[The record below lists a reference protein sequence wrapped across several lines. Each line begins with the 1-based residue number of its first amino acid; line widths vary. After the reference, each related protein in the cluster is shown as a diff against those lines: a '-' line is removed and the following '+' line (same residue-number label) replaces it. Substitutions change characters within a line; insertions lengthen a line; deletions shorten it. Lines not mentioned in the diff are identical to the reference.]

1 MKNVIDL
8 RSAAA
13 VRRSPAGAAVFHRA
27 RDLSPPFRV
36 FLSRLTGKSV
46 GIPGFPVVD
55 APLVS
60 LRSSAME
67 PLKDSSNVTRLP
79 GAEDIRLREP
89 PHNFEA
95 EQALLGAILINNAA
109 YQRVAEFLRPEHFAD
124 PLHGK
129 LFDSLSRLIERGQV
143 VSAVT
148 LKTYVEQDEDMK
160 AAGGATYL
168 ARLAA
173 ASVHVIDATA
183 FGQAVHDLYLRRQ
196 LIDLGEGVVNGAFG
210 GDVDETALNQI
221 ETAEK
226 KLYDLASSGQ
236 TEGGFKP
243 FRVALTEA
251 TVAAEAA
258 YHRVGQLTGVASGL
272 FQLDQL
278 LGGLHRSD
286 LIILAGRPSMGKTAL
301 ATNIAFNAA
310 RAYREEIVDGKP
322 KAVDGAV
329 VGFFS
334 LEMSSEQLATRMLAE
349 QAEVPSEKIRKGE
362 LISSDFDRVLSVSH
376 ELEHLNFFI
385 DDTPALSIAALRTR
399 ARRLKRTHGLGV
411 LVVDYLQLLSPSGK
425 NRQDNRVQEVSE
437 ITRGLK
443 TLAKELDVPVLAL
456 SQLSRAVEQ
465 REDKRPQLS
474 DLRESG
480 SIEQDA
486 DVVMFVYREEY
497 YLTRSEPTRRA
508 EESDQRFNERHE
520 GWRQRCE
527 QTYGK
532 AEVIVAKQRH
542 GPTGIVRLSF
552 EGQFTKFGNLAADGE
567 GPGPV
572 FE

>member
-1 MKNVIDL
+1 
-8 RSAAA
+8 
-13 VRRSPAGAAVFHRA
+13 
-27 RDLSPPFRV
+27 
-36 FLSRLTGKSV
+36 
-46 GIPGFPVVD
+46 
-55 APLVS
+55 
-60 LRSSAME
+60 ME
-67 PLKDSSNVTRLP
+67 PLKDTTNVMRLP
-79 GAEDIRLREP
+79 GAEEPRLREP

-95 EQALLGAILINNAA
+95 EQALLGAILVNNAA

-129 LFDSLSRLIERGQV
+129 LYDSLSRLIERGQV

-148 LKTYVEQDEDMK
+148 LKTYVEQDEAIK
-160 AAGGATYL
+160 SVGGAALYL

-173 ASVHVIDATA
+173 ASVHVIDAAA
-183 FGQAVHDLYLRRQ
+183 FGRAVHDLYLRRQ
-196 LIDLGEGVVNGAFG
+196 LVDLGEQVVIGAFG
-210 GDVDETALNQI
+210 GDVDETALHQI

-226 KLYDLASSGQ
+226 KLFELATSGQ

-243 FRVALTEA
+243 FRAALTEA

-286 LIILAGRPSMGKTAL
+286 LLILAGRPSMGKTAL

-310 RAYREEIVDGKP
+310 RAYREEHGEDGKP

-362 LISSDFDRVLSVSH
+362 LISSDFDKVLSVSQ

-399 ARRLKRTHGLGV
+399 ARRLKRTHGLGL
-411 LVVDYLQLLSPSGK
+411 LVVDYLQLLNPSGK
-425 NRQDNRVQEVSE
+425 SRQENRVQEVSE

-497 YLTRSEPTRRA
+497 YLTRSEPSRRA
-508 EESDQRFNERHE
+508 EESDQKFNERHE
-520 GWRQRCE
+520 AWKQRCE

-542 GPTGIVRLSF
+542 GPTGIVRLAF
-552 EGQFTKFGNLAADGE
+552 EGQFTKFDNLPADEERPGE
-567 GPGPV
+567 PA
-572 FE
+572 F

>member
-1 MKNVIDL
+1 
-8 RSAAA
+8 
-13 VRRSPAGAAVFHRA
+13 
-27 RDLSPPFRV
+27 
-36 FLSRLTGKSV
+36 
-46 GIPGFPVVD
+46 
-55 APLVS
+55 
-60 LRSSAME
+60 ME
-67 PLKDSSNVTRLP
+67 PRKDPSNVTRLP

-95 EQALLGAILINNAA
+95 EQALLGAILINNNA

-129 LFDSLSRLIERGQV
+129 LFDTLGKLIERGQL

-148 LKTYVEQDEDMK
+148 LKTYVENDEDIK

-173 ASVHVIDATA
+173 SSVHVIDAGD
-183 FGQAVHDLYLRRQ
+183 FGRNIHDLYLRRQ
-196 LIDLGEGVVNGAFG
+196 LIDVGEGMVNSAFSP
-210 GDVDETALNQI
+210 DVDEMALQQI
-221 ETAEK
+221 EIAEK

-236 TEGGFKP
+236 IEGGFKS
-243 FRVALTEA
+243 FRASLTEA
-251 TVAAEAA
+251 MVSAEAA
-258 YHRVGQLTGVASGL
+258 YHRAGQLTGVATGL

-286 LIILAGRPSMGKTAL
+286 LIILAGRPAMGKSAL
-301 ATNIAFNAA
+301 ATNMGFNAA
-310 RAYREEIVDGKP
+310 KAYREELGDDGRP
-322 KAVDGAV
+322 KVADGAV

-334 LEMSSEQLATRMLAE
+334 LEMSVEQLATRMISE
-349 QAEVPSEKIRKGE
+349 QAEIPSEKIRKGE
-362 LISSDFDRVLSVSH
+362 LISADFDRVLSVSH

-399 ARRLKRTHGLGV
+399 ARRLKRTHGLG
-411 LVVDYLQLLSPSGK
+411 LIIVDYLQLLAPSGK
-425 NRQDNRVQEVSE
+425 TRQENRVQEVSE

-465 REDKRPQLS
+465 REDKRPQLA

-486 DVVMFVYREEY
+486 DVVMFIYRDDYYLQREE
-497 YLTRSEPTRRA
+497 PKRRDNETA
-508 EESDQRFNERHE
+508 EHYNARHDD
-520 GWRQRCE
+520 WKQRCE
-527 QTYGK
+527 QQYGK

-542 GPTGIVRLSF
+542 GPTGIVRLAF
-552 EGQFTKFGNLAADGE
+552 EGQFTKFGNLPADVGSPD
-567 GPGPV
+567 GPA
-572 FE
+572 F

>member
-1 MKNVIDL
+1 
-8 RSAAA
+8 
-13 VRRSPAGAAVFHRA
+13 
-27 RDLSPPFRV
+27 
-36 FLSRLTGKSV
+36 
-46 GIPGFPVVD
+46 
-55 APLVS
+55 
-60 LRSSAME
+60 ME
-67 PLKDSSNVTRLP
+67 AKKDSGKILSLP
-79 GAEDIRLREP
+79 GVEPVAPREP

-95 EQALLGAILINNAA
+95 EQALLGSILINNAA
-109 YQRVAEFLRPEHFAD
+109 YQRVAEFLKGEHFAD
-124 PLHGK
+124 PVHGK
-129 LFDSLSRLIERGQV
+129 LFDALARLIERGQV

-148 LKTYVEQDEDMK
+148 LKTYIEHDEDIR
-160 AAGGATYL
+160 AAGGPAYIAQL
-168 ARLAA
+168 AS
-173 ASVHVIDATA
+173 ASVHVIDAGD
-183 FGQAVHDLYLRRQ
+183 FGRIVHDLYLLRQ
-196 LIDLGEGVVNGAFG
+196 LIDLGQDVVNTAYKPTL
-210 GDVDETALNQI
+210 DETAIEQI
-221 ETAEK
+221 EVAEK
-226 KLYDLASSGQ
+226 KLYDLASTGQ

-243 FRVALTEA
+243 FRTALTEA
-251 TVAAEAA
+251 MVAAEAA
-258 YHRVGQLTGVASGL
+258 YNRAGQLTGVATGL
-272 FQLDQL
+272 SQLDLL

-286 LIILAGRPSMGKTAL
+286 LLILAGRPSMGKTAL

-310 RAYREEIVDGKP
+310 KAYREAIVDGVP

-334 LEMSSEQLATRMLAE
+334 LEMSSEQLATRMLSE
-349 QAEVPSEKIRKGE
+349 QAEIPSEKIRKGE
-362 LISSDFDRVLSVSH
+362 LISSHFDRVLEISR
-376 ELEHLNFFI
+376 ELEHLNFYI

-399 ARRLKRTHGLGV
+399 ARRLKRTHGLG
-411 LVVDYLQLLSPSGK
+411 LLIVDYLQLLAPSGK
-425 NRQDNRVQEVSE
+425 SRQENRVQEVSE

-497 YLTRSEPTRRA
+497 YLTRAEPGRRP
-508 EESDQRFNERHE
+508 EESDQKFNERHDD
-520 GWRQRCE
+520 WKQRCE
-527 QTYGK
+527 RTYGK

-552 EGQFTKFGNLAADGE
+552 EGQYTKFGNLAADAD

>member
-1 MKNVIDL
+1 
-8 RSAAA
+8 
-13 VRRSPAGAAVFHRA
+13 
-27 RDLSPPFRV
+27 
-36 FLSRLTGKSV
+36 
-46 GIPGFPVVD
+46 
-55 APLVS
+55 
-60 LRSSAME
+60 ME
-67 PLKDSSNVTRLP
+67 PQKDSSNVTRLP

-95 EQALLGAILINNAA
+95 EQALLGAILVNNAA

-129 LFDSLSRLIERGQV
+129 LFDTLSRLIERGQV
-143 VSAVT
+143 VSAMT

-173 ASVHVIDATA
+173 ASVHVIDAA
-183 FGQAVHDLYLRRQ
+183 SFGKAVHDLYLRRQ

-210 GDVDETALNQI
+210 TGDVEDTAISQI

-243 FRVALTEA
+243 FRAALTEA
-251 TVAAEAA
+251 TMAAEAA
-258 YHRVGQLTGVASGL
+258 YHRVGQLTGVATGL
-272 FQLDQL
+272 AQLDRL

-286 LIILAGRPSMGKTAL
+286 LIILAGRPSMGKSSL
-301 ATNIAFNAA
+301 ATNIGFNAA
-310 RAYREEIVDGKP
+310 RAYREEHDEGGQNKV
-322 KAVDGAV
+322 VDGAV

-334 LEMSSEQLATRMLAE
+334 LEMSAEQLATRMISE
-349 QAEVPSEKIRKGE
+349 QAEIPSEKIRKGE

-399 ARRLKRTHGLGV
+399 ARRLKRTHGLG
-411 LVVDYLQLLSPSGK
+411 LLIIDYLQLLAPSGK
-425 NRQDNRVQEVSE
+425 TRQENRVQEVSE

-465 REDKRPQLS
+465 REDKRPQLA

-486 DVVMFVYREEY
+486 DVVMFIYRDEY
-497 YLTRSEPTRRA
+497 YLQREEPKRRTD
-508 EESDQRFNERHE
+508 ESDQRFNERHDA
-520 GWRQRCE
+520 WRQRCE

-542 GPTGIVRLSF
+542 GPTGIVRLAF
-552 EGQFTKFGNLAADGE
+552 EGQFTKFDNLAADDE
-567 GPGPV
+567 RPAGPT
-572 FE
+572 F

>member
-1 MKNVIDL
+1 
-8 RSAAA
+8 
-13 VRRSPAGAAVFHRA
+13 
-27 RDLSPPFRV
+27 
-36 FLSRLTGKSV
+36 
-46 GIPGFPVVD
+46 
-55 APLVS
+55 
-60 LRSSAME
+60 ME
-67 PLKDSSNVTRLP
+67 PLKDTTNVMRLP
-79 GAEDIRLREP
+79 GAEEPRLREP

-95 EQALLGAILINNAA
+95 EQALLGAILVNNAA

-129 LFDSLSRLIERGQV
+129 LYDSLSRLIERGQV

-148 LKTYVEQDEDMK
+148 LKTYVEQDEAIK
-160 AAGGATYL
+160 SVGGAALYL

-173 ASVHVIDATA
+173 ASVHVIDAAA
-183 FGQAVHDLYLRRQ
+183 FGRAVHDLYLRRQ
-196 LIDLGEGVVNGAFG
+196 LVDLGEQVVIGAFG
-210 GDVDETALNQI
+210 GDVDETALHQI

-226 KLYDLASSGQ
+226 KLFELATSGQ

-243 FRVALTEA
+243 FRAALTEA

-286 LIILAGRPSMGKTAL
+286 LLILAGRPSMGK
-301 ATNIAFNAA
+301 IAFNAA
-310 RAYREEIVDGKP
+310 RAYREEHGEDGKP

-362 LISSDFDRVLSVSH
+362 LISSDFDKVLSVSQ

-399 ARRLKRTHGLGV
+399 ARRLKRTHGLGL
-411 LVVDYLQLLSPSGK
+411 LVVDYLQLLNPSGK
-425 NRQDNRVQEVSE
+425 SRQENRVQEVSE

-497 YLTRSEPTRRA
+497 YLTRSEPSRRA
-508 EESDQRFNERHE
+508 EESDQKFNERHE
-520 GWRQRCE
+520 AWKQRCE

-542 GPTGIVRLSF
+542 GPTGIVRLAF
-552 EGQFTKFGNLAADGE
+552 EGQFTKFDNLPADEERPGE
-567 GPGPV
+567 PA
-572 FE
+572 F

>member
-1 MKNVIDL
+1 MHHARVM
-8 RSAAA
+8 
-13 VRRSPAGAAVFHRA
+13 RRSGHALMVHHGV
-27 RDLSPPFRV
+27 RDLSPPFSYSCPHRR
-36 FLSRLTGKSV
+36 FA
-46 GIPGFPVVD
+46 VVN
-55 APLVS
+55 APLAS

-67 PLKDSSNVTRLP
+67 PMKESSNVTRLP

-160 AAGGATYL
+160 AAGGAAYL

-221 ETAEK
+221 EIAEK

-310 RAYREEIVDGKP
+310 RAYREEIVEGKP

-399 ARRLKRTHGLGV
+399 ARRLKRTHGLGL

-425 NRQDNRVQEVSE
+425 NRQDNRVQEVSG

-465 REDKRPQLS
+465 REDKRPQLA